1 MVKLEIKS
9 DKIMPLGGI
18 FSVIRQFS
26 PIERIIDAEL
36 GQRVKTVGYQY
47 SEIVRTMMCTYLCGG
62 DRVEDVKSYQVGI
75 EYMPGMK
82 LCSPD
87 TVLRALNELT
97 TDNITYV
104 ATNGKAYDFNP
115 AEKLNDTMVKAAVR
129 QGLVRPGRRYI
140 LDFDHKFLEA
150 EKYDAKFS
158 FKGFR
163 GYSPGV
169 AVLTDMST
177 GDDAI
182 VGVENRDGNAN
193 VKFHQADTLGRV
205 FDRLD
210 RHGLWATTVRCDCGS
225 YSKEIIGTIMRHCH
239 KFYIRANMYEALRQ
253 ELREHTDWR
262 MVTVGYQDMEVLSL
276 PFTSIEGIDHCRLVV
291 QRTAKP
297 QDEAPDLFDGKW
309 VYRAIL
315 TNDWDAEE
323 EEIIDFYNQRG
334 AKEKIFDQL
343 DNDFGWNYL
352 PKSFMSQN
360 AVFMVLTAMIRNF
373 YFGLLRHKEF
383 VKMGLDRKSRVK
395 SFISK
400 FLCVPAKWTRH
411 ARGYVLNLFTRRQ
424 EYAEIFNLGFG

>member
-1 MVKLEIKS
+1 
-9 DKIMPLGGI
+9 MPFGGI

-26 PIERIIDAEL
+26 PIERLIDSEL
-36 GQRVKTVGYQY
+36 GLRVKTVGYQY
-47 SEIVRTMMCTYLCGG
+47 SEIIRTMMCTYLCGG
-62 DRVEDVKSYQVGI
+62 DRVEDVKIYQEGI

-87 TVLRALNELT
+87 TVLRAINELT
-97 TDNITYV
+97 VCNTTY
-104 ATNGKAYDFNP
+104 TSESGKSYDFNS
-115 AEKLNDTMVKAAVR
+115 ADRLNDMMVKAAMAQR
-129 QGLVRPGRRYI
+129 LVRPGRRYV
-140 LDFDHKFLEA
+140 LDFDHKFIEA

-169 AVLTDMST
+169 AVLTDLST
-177 GDDAI
+177 GDDVI

-193 VKFHQADTLGRV
+193 VKFHQADTLGRI

-210 RHGLWATTVRCDCGS
+210 RHGLWATIVRCDCGS
-225 YSKEIIGTIMRHCH
+225 YSKEITETIMRHCH
-239 KFYIRANMYEALRQ
+239 KFYIRANMYDTLRQ
-253 ELREHTDWR
+253 SLKEHTNWKKA
-262 MVTVGYQDMEVLSL
+262 TVGDQDMEVLSL
-276 PFTSIEGIDHCRLVV
+276 PFISIEGIEHCRLVV

-297 QDEAPDLFDGKW
+297 QADTPDLFDGCW

-315 TNDWDAEE
+315 TNDWDADE

-352 PKSFMSQN
+352 PKSFMNQN
-360 AVFMVLTAMIRNF
+360 AVFMVLTSMIRNF
-373 YFGLLRHKEF
+373 YCGLLRHKEF
-383 VKMGLDRKSRVK
+383 ERMGLDRRSRVK

-400 FLCVPAKWTRH
+400 FLAVPAKWTRH
-411 ARGYVLNLFTRRQ
+411 ARGYVLNLFTPRQ
-424 EYAEIFNLGFG
+424 GYAEIFNIGFG